1 MFKVDPESNL
11 PRFDFQSR
19 NRRPPR
25 DPVNALLSF
34 LYAMLVKD
42 MTVTLIGVG
51 FDPYLGFYHQP
62 RYGRPALAL
71 DLMEEFRPLVA
82 DSVAIG
88 LINNGEL
95 RRTDF
100 IERAGAVALS
110 DNGRKRVIEAY
121 ERRLDTLITH
131 PLFGYSI
138 SYRRVFEVQARLL
151 ARFVTG
157 EIDNYPHFCTR

>member
-1 MFKVDPESNL
+1 MI
-11 PRFDFQSR
+11 
-19 NRRPPR
+19 
-25 DPVNALLSF
+25 
-34 LYAMLVKD
+34 
-42 MTVTLIGVG
+42 VTLVGVG

-95 RRTDF
+95 RRSDF
-100 IERAGAVALS
+100 IARAGAVALTDS
-110 DNGRKRVIEAY
+110 GRRRVIEAY
-121 ERRLDTLITH
+121 ERRMDSHVTH
-131 PLFGYSI
+131 PKFGYAI

-151 ARFVTG
+151 SCFLMR
-157 EIDNYPHFCTR
+157 EIDAYPPFCTR